1 VIKRE
6 EVQQVADGIY
16 RLGTDIHNFYVITEG
31 GKATVVDAGC
41 SKEFPK
47 LKQGLASIGMKLDD
61 VEAIILTHAHTDHIG
76 FAAEANA
83 TGTEVRISDI
93 EGPIATGDQVG
104 DELKIRQLPLYKF
117 GTWRFLIGLMKV
129 GVTNAPRVKSVVTF
143 EDGDVLDLP
152 GSPMV
157 VSSPGH
163 TIGHACFYLPQHKTL
178 LTGDALVTRDVL
190 NHQDG
195 APQLMPCVFHTDPA
209 QARASLD
216 TLSALDTELVLPGH
230 GSPYQ
235 GQIADAAK
243 TALG

>member
-1 VIKRE
+1 MHRVG
-6 EVQQVADGIY
+6 DDIY
-16 RLGTDIHNFYVITEG
+16 RLGTAIHNFYVIAEG

-47 LKQGLASIGMKLDD
+47 LEQGLASIGMKRDD

-83 TGTEVRISDI
+83 TGTEVRISEI

-104 DELKIRQLPLYKF
+104 DELKIRQLPLWKL
-117 GTWRFLIGLMKV
+117 GTWRFLTGLLKV
-129 GVTNAPRVKSVVTF
+129 GVMNAPRVKSVVTF
-143 EDGDVLDLP
+143 GDGDVLDLP
-152 GSPMV
+152 GSPEV
-157 VSSPGH
+157 VYSPGH
-163 TIGHACFYLPQHKTL
+163 TVGHTAFYLPQSKTV

-190 NHQDG
+190 NHRDG

-216 TLSALDTELVLPGH
+216 LLSALDTELVLPGH
-230 GSPYQ
+230 GSPYH
-235 GQIADAAK
+235 GQVAEAAK
-243 TALG
+243 AALG